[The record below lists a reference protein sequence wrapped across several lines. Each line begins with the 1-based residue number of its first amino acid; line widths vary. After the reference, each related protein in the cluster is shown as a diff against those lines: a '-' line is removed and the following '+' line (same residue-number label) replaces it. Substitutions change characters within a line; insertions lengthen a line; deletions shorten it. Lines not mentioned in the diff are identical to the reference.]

1 MTRRRARLTWPLL
14 LLAACGAVSAR
25 LYDEWRQAST
35 GSESAPAAATAGG
48 AATPASTPEAAL
60 ALPPPEQ
67 FAVIVDRP
75 LFAQAR
81 RPPPPAPPAT
91 AAPAPPSE
99 PEPAPEPVAAEAP
112 PPEPPPPPAVDF
124 TLVGIVT
131 DGTERHALVQR
142 QSDGTVVEVPEGGDI
157 SGWFAVLIDPERAVF
172 RQAGTEEELVLHF
185 DAPVPAGLIPPPR
198 PKATPPT
205 VAPANNVPADQV
217 APPQ

>member
-25 LYDEWRQAST
+25 LYDEWRQAPT
-35 GSESAPAAATAGG
+35 GGESAPAAATAGG
-48 AATPASTPEAAL
+48 AATPASASAAAL

-75 LFAQAR
+75 LFAQTR
-81 RPPPPAPPAT
+81 RPPPPAPPPT
-91 AAPAPPSE
+91 AEPPPAES
-99 PEPAPEPVAAEAP
+99 EAP
-112 PPEPPPPPAVDF
+112 PPPVAVETSPSEPPPAVDF

-172 RQAGTEEELVLHF
+172 RQGATEAELVLHF

-198 PKATPPT
+198 PKAAPP
-205 VAPANNVPADQV
+205 APAPASNGPVDQG